1 MWILDEPTT
10 ALDEVNTENVMR
22 LVDENAKTVV
32 VATHDIGLLSRFD
45 KIVVMIDGQV
55 IEQGSYHALVER
67 DSYLSR
73 LIKENNQ

>member
-10 ALDEVNTENVMR
+10 ALDEENTENMMR
-22 LVDENAKTVV
+22 LVNQYSKTLVI
-32 VATHDIGLLSRFD
+32 ATHDIALLSRFD

-55 IEQGSYHALVER
+55 IEQGSYDALVER

-73 LIKENNQ
+73 LIKENDK